1 MKSSCPLR
9 SRSSRLSSPRPR
21 CLHLHSLLLAD
32 QRPKASSCAW
42 VIRGLSLGPAL
53 CQGLETMQM
62 QKTRGLP
69 SEQPARGRE
78 RPTSSNTWAA
88 RRCPVL

>member
-9 SRSSRLSSPRPR
+9 SRFSRLSSPRPR

-42 VIRGLSLGPAL
+42 VIRGPSLGPAL

-62 QKTRGLP
+62 QKTRG
-69 SEQPARGRE
+69 R
-78 RPTSSNTWAA
+78 AA
-88 RRCPVL
+88 FGAACQRAGETHLE